1 MSCDNDCTR
10 PDRFPKTV
18 ENRPGLTTLDYRIG
32 SYADLRTHMLRRVDE
47 HPALAAWTHRLPD
60 DPGIALIEAAAE
72 VGDIL
77 SFYQDL
83 YANEAYLGTA
93 KWRDSVGLLVRLLG
107 YRLAPG
113 TGGRARLAFTAKGE
127 RPVTVP
133 AGTGVKAQLDNPDP
147 PAVLETGT
155 DLVAYPALSA
165 FHLYRPRRAP
175 EIRYGTDTFTLVL
188 GGADAPTLKAGDRVM
203 VGVARDGGQSFDHLQ
218 VLVVDQVTQAFGDT
232 VVKMKGAVTSLRKPV
247 FTPILTGLLP
257 LTASPAVATLSASMS
272 SSAVS
277 AGTLSTL
284 STLSASSMSST
295 VSAITEVSSVASVFG
310 MASIVSLL
318 PGLILGIDIT
328 LASTPRLRAWK
339 LGASHRHFGHDAPAT
354 EIVVTPQ
361 GRAVTQPVGHVR
373 RLDTTTG
380 SPSSPA
386 IGALQLPLDADV
398 PGLAAGTRVL
408 VEARLSN
415 DSDGVP
421 SRKRLLQRR
430 VTQVERHSLAWGP
443 QTGASSVLTLDE
455 DLAIT
460 ESGTALRW
468 ADLGSISI
476 HEVVGEPFQL
486 RAQFVPTAATRGS
499 ELHFHGTAAQ
509 AAALTKRELLFH
521 GPGDRVV
528 PATALT
534 VESAGVDADQPGFHR
549 VMLDREFDYGDFG
562 HDDPPVTVHG
572 NLVAATQGKTEA
584 RVPLGDGD
592 ARAVFQSFV
601 LPKAPLTHLLDA
613 TRSPPLVPQVRLWVD
628 GVEWTAVDSLF
639 GRGPAE
645 QVYIVREDTEGKS
658 WVQFGDGKS
667 GARLRTGRGNVV
679 AVWRTGDGAH
689 GPLKPD
695 AKPSIDRKPPGL
707 DAALLLEPV
716 TEGAEPE
723 RADGARVAAPG
734 TMQSLG
740 RIVSLA
746 DHEAEALA
754 IPGVLKARAAWAQL
768 DGAPVVRVTLLTR
781 GLLAADAEAAA
792 EALRA
797 AVRTRGAARCPVLV
811 AQGGRTPVRLR
822 LIVGIDPSRRAEDL
836 RPLILRALGV
846 SEGDID
852 DDGLPADQQGLFDW
866 RRRQFGEGVHGSQVV
881 AAVQHVVGVN
891 WVRLVSMSTVPV
903 LLPLLPLLPGS
914 AVATASPLTL
924 AEPLLLS
931 TTTLATPLVL
941 NLPPT
946 RRAIACPGDRVLT
959 LSESALQLQ
968 IAADKEGPA
977 P

>member
-10 PDRFPKTV
+10 PDRFPKTI
-18 ENRPGLTTLDYRIG
+18 ENRPGLTTLDTRIG
-32 SYADLRTHMLRRVDE
+32 SYADLRRHMLRRVDE

-133 AGTGVKAQLDNPDP
+133 AGTGVKTQLDNPDP
-147 PAVLETGT
+147 PAVLETGA

-188 GGADAPTLKAGDRVM
+188 GGAGAPTLKAGDRVM
-203 VGVARDGGQSFDHLQ
+203 VGVAREGGQSFDHLQ
-218 VLVVDQVTQAFGDT
+218 VLVVDTVTQAFGDT
-232 VVKMKGAVTSLRKPV
+232 VVKMKGALTSLRKPV

-257 LTASPAVATLSASMS
+257 LSASPTV
-272 SSAVS
+272 
-277 AGTLSTL
+277 STL
-284 STLSASSMSST
+284 STSMSSMSSMSSM
-295 VSAITEVSSVASVFG
+295 VSAITAVSTASSVASGVG
-310 MASIVSLL
+310 AAPLVTLL
-318 PGLILGIDIT
+318 PGLVLGLDIT

-361 GRAVTQPVGHVR
+361 GRAVAQSVGHVR
-373 RLDTTTG
+373 RLDATTG

-386 IGALQLPLDADV
+386 IGALQLPLDAEV

-415 DSDGVP
+415 DADGVP

-430 VTQVERHSLAWGP
+430 VTQVERRSLAWGP

-455 DLAIT
+455 ELAIT
-460 ESGTALRW
+460 EGGTALRW
-468 ADLGSISI
+468 ADLGGISI

-509 AAALTKRELLFH
+509 AAALAKRELLFH

-534 VESAGVDADQPGFHR
+534 VESSGVDADQPGFHR
-549 VMLDREFDYGDFG
+549 VMLDREFDYDDFG

-584 RVPLGDGD
+584 RVALGDGD

-613 TRSPPLVPQVRLWVD
+613 SRSPPLVPQVRIWVD

-645 QVYIVREDTEGKS
+645 QVYIVREDAEGRS

-679 AVWRTGDGAH
+679 AVWRTGEGAH
-689 GPLKPD
+689 GPLKPG
-695 AKPSIDRKPPGL
+695 ARPSIDHKPPGL

-716 TEGAEPE
+716 TEGAGPE

-781 GLLAADAEAAA
+781 GMAAADAEAAA

-811 AQGGRTPVRLR
+811 AQGGRTPVRMR
-822 LIVGIDPSRRAEDL
+822 LIVGIDPARRVEDL

-881 AAVQHVVGVN
+881 AAVQQVVGVN
-891 WVRLVSMSTVPV
+891 WVRLVSMSTLPV
-903 LLPLLPLLPGS
+903 LLPLLPLLPG
-914 AVATASPLTL
+914 AAAASP
-924 AEPLLLS
+924 P
-931 TTTLATPLVL
+931 TTTLNTTLVL

-946 RRAIACPGDRVLT
+946 RRSIACPGDRVLT

-968 IAADKEGPA
+968 LAADKEGPA